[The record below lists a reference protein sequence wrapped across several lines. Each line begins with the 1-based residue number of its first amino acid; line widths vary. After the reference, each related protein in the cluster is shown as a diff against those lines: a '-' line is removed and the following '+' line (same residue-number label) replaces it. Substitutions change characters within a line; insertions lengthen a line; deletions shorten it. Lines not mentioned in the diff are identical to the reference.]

1 MPEMKSQSIRLPRA
15 ITYIM
20 IVADDAQ
27 IEAIAAYA
35 QARETVLNPMPLYCT
50 FLYTLNKL
58 SLPDWFWNEYDY
70 QNRHNAIEDFEND
83 LADGICNAWLRRQ
96 LERAQNAGAE

>member
-1 MPEMKSQSIRLPRA
+1 MPEMKPQSIRLDRA

-20 IVADDAQ
+20 IVAEDAQ

-35 QARETVLNPMPLYCT
+35 QARETVLNPMPLYAA

-58 SLPDWFWNEYDY
+58 DLPDWFWQEYDY

-83 LADGICNAWLRRQ
+83 LADGICNAWLLRQ
-96 LERAQNAGAE
+96 LERAQKVSAE